1 MDRKR
6 KLEEEV
12 ERTLSLL
19 EEKDFLEFKDDLY
32 GQIAPKMHKKRHK
45 RKSYGANIYSKLIVL
60 LPLLVLLNIF
70 IFYLIFERNTD
81 YKETRERVLIDSLS
95 TNFYT
100 IE

>member
-32 GQIAPKMHKKRHK
+32 VQIAPKMQSRGNKRI
-45 RKSYGANIYSKLIVL
+45 SYSTNIYSRLVVL

-95 TNFYT
+95 MNFYS